1 MWARVI
7 DGSVSELIAHPKNI
21 VDQNGVQH
29 PRSIFTLWSK
39 EEKLSVGIYEV
50 INSSSS
56 FDSKY
61 YISHDPTY
69 EVVDD
74 VVIETIEKAAD
85 YNLEDIH
92 AKDEEGTKML
102 NHLGKPMINKGLK
115 SKAIEQVK
123 NQQASMLQQTD
134 WAIIRKADNGTEIPA
149 NIQTYRDAIR
159 VKAEEMETAIIE
171 AKDMKKFISLNLN
184 KHNKDGSLKTVA
196 ALQDWPQ
203 LGE

>member
-123 NQQASMLQQTD
+123 NQQASMLQHTD
-134 WAIIRKADNGTEIPA
+134 WAIIRKSDNGTEIPA

-159 VKAEEMETAIIE
+159 VKAEEMETAISSCTTME
-171 AKDMKKFISLNLN
+171 DFKSLHIPTYNE
-184 KHNKDGSLKTVA
+184 DDTVDTIA
-196 ALQDWPQ
+196 ILHDWPQ